1 MKDYLILMRD
11 GLEVVRPVRSINWT
25 VLDVNNIAVE
35 NHSKWAGLQIADC
48 ATSAYFAA
56 LEPNVYGNFDPSYA
70 NILRPKLLKDQHGRV
85 LNCGV
90 TPVPGLLRCGAS
102 EAQLSYLR
110 SLEKK

>member
-11 GLEVVRPVRSINWT
+11 GHEIIPPVRFIDWS
-25 VLDVNNIAVE
+25 VLDVANIAVE

-56 LEPNVYGNFDPSYA
+56 LEPNVYGNTEPTYG
-70 NILRPKLLKDQHGRV
+70 NLLRPKLLKDQHGRV
-85 LNCGV
+85 LNCGI
-90 TPVPGLLRCGAS
+90 TPVSGLHRCAAS